1 MDYYTLDST
10 FSFIKNDFKYYSQKA
25 GKDSKLID
33 KLVMDKYINYWKILQ
48 QKMLMVFL

>member
-10 FSFIKNDFKYYSQKA
+10 FSFIKNDFKYYSQQA

-33 KLVMDKYINYWKILQ
+33 KLVMDKYINY
-48 QKMLMVFL
+48 